1 MMNKRPVA
9 VICIFFIVGI
19 VLAARFSE
27 LLNLTSAFTL
37 TSICISACLFLSLIS
52 CGTGLNLG
60 YSLDNRAQSLLAPV
74 PLLHTFL
81 FLSIISLGSLLYL
94 NSNIFP
100 PGHIGNFLGNE
111 RLKAD
116 ITGIIKSPAEARG
129 VYFGKISSRYLFEIE
144 TMSNLSDSVSRSGM
158 ATHGVNGL
166 ALVRI
171 QTEKDYQY
179 GDRLLVKGT
188 IMRPGLPNDASR
200 LRP

>member
-1 MMNKRPVA
+1 M
-9 VICIFFIVGI
+9 I
-19 VLAARFSE
+19 
-27 LLNLTSAFTL
+27 
-37 TSICISACLFLSLIS
+37 
-52 CGTGLNLG
+52 
-60 YSLDNRAQSLLAPV
+60 
-74 PLLHTFL
+74 
-81 FLSIISLGSLLYL
+81 
-94 NSNIFP
+94 
-100 PGHIGNFLGNE
+100 
-111 RLKAD
+111 
-116 ITGIIKSPAEARG
+116 GIIKSPAEARG

-144 TMSNLSDSVSRSGM
+144 TMSNLSDSVSRRGM